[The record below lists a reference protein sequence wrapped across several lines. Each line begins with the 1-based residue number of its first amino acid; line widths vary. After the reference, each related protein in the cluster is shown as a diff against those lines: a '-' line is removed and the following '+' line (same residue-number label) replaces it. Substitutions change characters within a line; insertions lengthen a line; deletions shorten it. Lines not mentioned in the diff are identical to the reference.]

1 MQQPS
6 EGDSDTYAICFT
18 DEATRWLVRRRTRL
32 WRDNQIRDACAA
44 FRRMCL
50 DDIAAAEAHARRAR
64 VMARIA
70 SIWLQS
76 GFFCSLARVF
86 GCFCSQATQLEL

>member
-1 MQQPS
+1 MR
-6 EGDSDTYAICFT
+6 GNAAIIIQ
-18 DEATRWLVRRRTRL
+18 RLVRRRTRL
-32 WRDNQIRDACAA
+32 WRDNQIRDACTA

-70 SIWLQS
+70 QIRGIDLDSMP
-76 GFFCSLARVF
+76 G
-86 GCFCSQATQLEL
+86 